1 MHFESPQEANINVS
15 HGPVTKCCYTLQL
28 QLSAHLEERSKG
40 LSGLHNNMAPTR
52 PLQMEVVMKILLMEP
67 KVAARTLLREMAR
80 DLAANAEV
88 FEASDRESATH
99 VIANHRDLD
108 LIVAEFRMACATG
121 LLTTRNGEHVA
132 APRRLVVTS
141 AMPSHPELWAAVTNG
156 AMAYVPETESRSI
169 MLAAMQIVIG
179 GGRYFPPDLLV
190 GRGPSDYETQ
200 SNLRYNL
207 TSRQAEVLAHMAAGK
222 SNKTIARELGMSAG
236 TVKVHVTAIL
246 KALNVSNR
254 TEAVV
259 SAHGGAA
266 RRPHQ
271 NTQRRALPAHA
282 ARDLR
287 ISRPTSD

>member
-1 MHFESPQEANINVS
+1 
-15 HGPVTKCCYTLQL
+15 
-28 QLSAHLEERSKG
+28 
-40 LSGLHNNMAPTR
+40 
-52 PLQMEVVMKILLMEP
+52 MKILLMEA
-67 KVAARTLLREMAR
+67 KVSARAVLREMAH
-80 DLAANAEV
+80 DLAANPEV
-88 FEASDRESATH
+88 FEASDRESALH
-99 VIANHRDLD
+99 VMASHGNLD
-108 LIVAEFRMACATG
+108 LIVAEFTMACATG

-156 AMAYVPETESRSI
+156 AMAYVAKTESRSI
-169 MLAAMQIVIG
+169 MLAAVQIVIG

-190 GRGPSDYETQ
+190 GRAPHDYEAQ
-200 SNLRYNL
+200 SNVRYTL

-259 SAHGGAA
+259 STHGGAA
-266 RRPHQ
+266 RRVHQ
-271 NTQRRALPAHA
+271 STQRPGLPSRAASHS
-282 ARDLR
+282 R

>member
-1 MHFESPQEANINVS
+1 
-15 HGPVTKCCYTLQL
+15 
-28 QLSAHLEERSKG
+28 
-40 LSGLHNNMAPTR
+40 
-52 PLQMEVVMKILLMEP
+52 MKILLMEA
-67 KVAARTLLREMAR
+67 KVAARTLLRGMAR
-80 DLAANAEV
+80 DLAVNAEI
-88 FEASDRESATH
+88 FEASDRESALH
-99 VIANHRDLD
+99 VMANHRDLG

-141 AMPSHPELWAAVTNG
+141 AMPSYPELWAAVTNG

-190 GRGPSDYETQ
+190 GRAPHDYEAQ
-200 SNLRYNL
+200 ANVRYNL
-207 TSRQAEVLAHMAAGK
+207 TTRQAEVLAHMAAGK

-246 KALNVSNR
+246 KALNASNR

-259 SAHGGAA
+259 SAHGGAP
-266 RRPHQ
+266 RRPHPA
-271 NTQRRALPAHA
+271 TQRRGVPTRAVNHS
-282 ARDLR
+282 R
-287 ISRPTSD
+287 ITGPTSD

>member
-1 MHFESPQEANINVS
+1 
-15 HGPVTKCCYTLQL
+15 
-28 QLSAHLEERSKG
+28 
-40 LSGLHNNMAPTR
+40 
-52 PLQMEVVMKILLMEP
+52 MKILLIEA
-67 KVAARTLLREMAR
+67 KVAARLLLRDMAR
-80 DLAANAEV
+80 DLATNVEV
-88 FEASDRESATH
+88 FEAADRESALH
-99 VIANHRDLD
+99 VMANHRDLG

-121 LLTTRNGEHVA
+121 LLTTRNGDHIT

-141 AMPSHPELWAAVTNG
+141 AVPSHHELWAAVTNG
-156 AMAYVPETESRSI
+156 AMAYVPKTESRSI
-169 MLAAMQIVIG
+169 IIAAMQIVIG

-190 GRGPSDYETQ
+190 GRAPHDYEAQ
-200 SNLRYNL
+200 SNVRYNL

-259 SAHGGAA
+259 SAHGGAP

-271 NTQRRALPAHA
+271 ATQRRGLPTRTTSHS
-282 ARDLR
+282 R